1 MSLEITLGVRGL
13 DSKRSPTDDATQRL
27 VKLLQDLEGVQ
38 RAEYDWDTHRFVVNY
53 DPKRA
58 TILRILRAIELLG
71 QQVGQSYR
79 PTDVQTIEANT
90 LHWREVCSEPAVR
103 PLPHRPQV

>member
-13 DSKRSPTDDATQRL
+13 ESYQTTSDETAQRL
-27 VKLLQDLEGVQ
+27 VKLLQDLDGVQ
-38 RAEYDWDTHRFVVNY
+38 RAEYDSETHRFVVSY

-79 PTDVQTIEANT
+79 PTDVQTSDANIFP
-90 LHWREVCSEPAVR
+90 WREVCGANRTSHADTP
-103 PLPHRPQV
+103 P